1 MNQTATKPGPAA
13 LIMLAGMMAIGLVD
27 NFVGRLSVHI
37 SVWQFLVFRMVFSL
51 PILVLA
57 AWAGFGNIR
66 ARHWGK
72 VLTRGGLMAGGMA
85 LYFAALGFIP
95 LGEALAGL
103 FTSPIFILLMSVMFF
118 GQRIGL
124 FRILAVA
131 VGFIGVLL
139 VLQPGGAGFSWV
151 VLLPVFGAALYALGN
166 ILTRRWC
173 AEESTMSMLAATFF
187 MQGMMGLLA
196 IVVLAVLGVAPGEGA
211 AGFLTRGWQWA
222 PDPAIWPYIAAQVIG
237 SIIGVFCLIRAYQI
251 GEASYVTVFEY
262 SVMVFGPCF
271 AFFLFGQT
279 LGLAQVA
286 GIALIVLAG
295 VTIALRARE

>member
-1 MNQTATKPGPAA
+1 MEQGETKPGQAA
-13 LIMLAGMMAIGLVD
+13 LIMLVAMVTIGLVD
-27 NFVGRLSVHI
+27 NFVGQLSVHI
-37 SVWQFLVFRMVFSL
+37 SVWQFLIYRMVFAL
-51 PILVLA
+51 PILALA
-57 AWAGFGNIR
+57 AWAGFGDLR

-72 VLTRGGLMAGGMA
+72 VLARGGLMSGGMV
-85 LYFAALGFIP
+85 LYFSALGFIP

-103 FTSPIFILLMSVMFF
+103 FTSPIFILLISVMFF

-173 AEESTMSMLAATFF
+173 ADESTMSMLAATFF
-187 MQGMMGLLA
+187 MQGVMG
-196 IVVLAVLGVAPGEGA
+196 IVALGALAVLGVAPGEGT
-211 AGFLTRGWQWA
+211 AGFLTRGWQWV
-222 PDPAIWPYIAAQVIG
+222 PDPAIWPYMAAQVAG

-271 AFFLFGQT
+271 AFFLFDQA
-279 LGLAQVA
+279 LGLAQIG